1 VNLFARC
8 IVWSCAPLAACAAP
22 AADWAEN
29 LGAAAER
36 IDAATP
42 GALGLYVQRLSDG
55 SELEREA
62 GRAWYLSST
71 VKVPVAIAVLQAVE
85 DGELSLEQQ
94 IELERS
100 DFVDGSGDLIWQEPG
115 ARYSIG
121 TLIGKSL
128 RNSDSVATDM
138 LIRALGEDE
147 LNRRIATWTDGF
159 GRITTLLQVRYDAYG
174 ELHPAV
180 AKLSNMDLVA
190 LKQADA
196 GAPRAAALAK
206 ALGVP
211 PSEFALPSIEAAFE
225 RYYARGDN
233 SATLEAFAT
242 VLRKLVAGELLDP
255 RHTALL
261 LGHMREITT
270 GTRRIQAGLPPG
282 TAFAQKTG
290 TQLERACNLGV
301 IDPAQADKAVLVV
314 ACLEKFGEIG
324 DAERALADLGRAIQ
338 ASGVR

>member
-85 DGELSLEQQ
+85 
-94 IELERS
+94 
-100 DFVDGSGDLIWQEPG
+100 DGSGDLIWQEPG